1 MTRLTIILVSA
12 AALGVMG
19 GLGVWKV
26 YQAGRAS
33 ARVETL
39 EKAVDLVQE
48 RDRLNVKVRNATAD
62 DICRR
67 LGGVVLEN
75 GECG

>member
-1 MTRLTIILVSA
+1 MKITAIAVGAVAIAVLI
-12 AALGVMG
+12 ALG
-19 GLGVWKV
+19 LKSV
-26 YQAGRAS
+26 YDAGQQS

-48 RDRLNVKVRNATAD
+48 RDKLNVKVRTATAD

-67 LGGVVLEN
+67 LGGVPDKAT

>member
-1 MTRLTIILVSA
+1 MKIVAIAVAIVIVAGLIMLGAKSA
-12 AALGVMG
+12 YDAGH
-19 GLGVWKV
+19 
-26 YQAGRAS
+26 QA

-48 RDRLNVKVRNATAD
+48 RDKLNVTVRNATAA

-67 LGGVVLEN
+67 LGGRMLED

>member
-1 MTRLTIILVSA
+1 MKLTAIVVGTVFI
-12 AALGVMG
+12 AALIAL
-19 GLGVWKV
+19 GLKSV
-26 YQAGRAS
+26 YDEGKQA

-48 RDRLNVKVRNATAD
+48 RDKLNVKVRTATAD

-67 LGGVVLEN
+67 LGGVPDKA